1 MDDQNQQTLTN
12 YYYNSIDNQHLK
24 KIAKFLLSAFV
35 FSFCFS
41 RSYMLSFLH
50 SFNFYFSTFPYQLF
64 THAINKNFIFF
75 ICNMLFVVLAKH
87 SGLTQPPS
95 TQSYASNDETS
106 FKNTEGGS
114 DFGSPILET
123 EEPVLPKED
132 TKTGRMDSLE
142 NVAAEEEHESEPLIN
157 QVEKH
162 AEKEVVE
169 EYEEQKEQEQESML
183 LVEEEEEEEEEEDD
197 DDDDDGKLAE
207 EDEDVTG
214 RFGNSTEELN
224 KKFEDFIN
232 RMKEELR
239 IEAQRQLIM
248 V

>member
-12 YYYNSIDNQHLK
+12 YYNSIDNQLLK
-24 KIAKFLLSAFV
+24 NVAKFLLSASV

-41 RSYMLSFLH
+41 RSSMLSFLH

-64 THAINKNFIFF
+64 THTIDKNFIFL
-75 ICNMLFVVLAKH
+75 ICNLLFVFLAKH
-87 SGLTQPPS
+87 SGLTRSPAQSSYPS
-95 TQSYASNDETS
+95 HEETS
-106 FKNTEGGS
+106 LKTREGGLE
-114 DFGSPILET
+114 FGSPMLET
-123 EEPVLPKED
+123 EEPVSPKED
-132 TKTGRMDSLE
+132 AKAGSMDSLE
-142 NVAAEEEHESEPLIN
+142 NVAAEEHESEPLIN

-162 AEKEVVE
+162 AEKEVIE
-169 EYEEQKEQEQESML
+169 DYEEQKEQEPESML
-183 LVEEEEEEEEEEDD
+183 VVSEEEEEEEE
-197 DDDDDGKLAE
+197 DGKLAE
-207 EDEDVTG
+207 EDEDGTG

-224 KKFEDFIN
+224 KKFEDFIR

>member
-12 YYYNSIDNQHLK
+12 YYYNSIDNQLLK
-24 KIAKFLLSAFV
+24 KIAKFLLSASV

-41 RSYMLSFLH
+41 RSSMLSFLH

-64 THAINKNFIFF
+64 THTIDKNFIFL
-75 ICNMLFVVLAKH
+75 ICNLLFVFLAKH
-87 SGLTQPPS
+87 SGLTRSPV
-95 TQSYASNDETS
+95 QSSYPNHEETS
-106 FKNTEGGS
+106 LKNREGGLE
-114 DFGSPILET
+114 FGSPMLET
-123 EEPVLPKED
+123 EEPVSPKED
-132 TKTGRMDSLE
+132 AKAGSMNSLE

-162 AEKEVVE
+162 AEKEVIE
-169 EYEEQKEQEQESML
+169 DYEEQKEQEPESML
-183 LVEEEEEEEEEEDD
+183 LVSEEEEEEEE
-197 DDDDDGKLAE
+197 DGKLAE
-207 EDEDVTG
+207 EDEDGTG

-224 KKFEDFIN
+224 KKFEDFIR